1 MKMKKYRVSPIE
13 PSYVMECRTYNSKDG
28 EKSFT
33 VQLFYRSVTIGVS
46 CNEEPG
52 IDIEECPF
60 GTDINKYLTAES
72 KYSNVEF
79 FFTQCYGIH
88 CPDAPEDVK
97 KAMIDIT
104 EEMDFGCAYY
114 PDWDYRDC
122 CCALYRCDYST
133 EVWVYTSDF
142 TVECIERPP
151 PVEEPSR
158 PYVYL
163 EPLEEAQLEFS

>member
-1 MKMKKYRVSPIE
+1 MKMKRYIVRPIE
-13 PSYVMECRTYNSKDG
+13 PSYVMERRTYIKEN

-33 VQLFYRSVTIGVS
+33 VQLFYKSVGIVVS
-46 CNEEPG
+46 CNEEPV

-60 GTDINKYLTAES
+60 GTDINKYLTAEN
-72 KYSNVEF
+72 KYSNVNF
-79 FFTQCYGIH
+79 IFTNCYGIH
-88 CPDAPEDVK
+88 CPDAPEYVK

-122 CCALYRCDYST
+122 CCALYACDYST

-163 EPLEEAQLEFS
+163 EPLEEVQLEMP

>member
-1 MKMKKYRVSPIE
+1 MKKYIVRPIE
-13 PSYVMECRTYNSKDG
+13 PSYVMECRTYIKDN
-28 EKSFT
+28 EKPFK
-33 VQLFYRSVTIGVS
+33 VQLFYKSVGIVVS
-46 CNEEPG
+46 CNEEPV

-79 FFTQCYGIH
+79 IFTNCYGIH

-97 KAMIDIT
+97 KGMIDIT

-122 CCALYRCDYST
+122 CCALCDCDYST

-163 EPLEEAQLEFS
+163 EPLEEVQLEMP

>member
-1 MKMKKYRVSPIE
+1 MKKYIVRPVD
-13 PSYVMECRTYNSKDG
+13 PSYVMERRTYMKDN

-33 VQLFYRSVTIGVS
+33 VQLFYRSVGIVVS
-46 CNEEPG
+46 CNEEPV

-60 GTDINKYLTAES
+60 GTDINKYLTDKYPEN
-72 KYSNVEF
+72 KYSHDNF
-79 FFTQCYGIH
+79 IFTQCYGIH

-122 CCALYRCDYST
+122 CCALYKCDYST